1 MKTKSKVEK
10 IKKEKPALYYGAVLI
25 TKGKYKGQVGYYDD
39 DEEDDL
45 CIVYLGTP
53 FLSGYVTIK
62 SSYLENT
69 DIKHLPLE
77 KFKQEN
83 PAVCTMMGVE

>member
-1 MKTKSKVEK
+1 MKTKISKPK
-10 IKKEKPALYYGAVLI
+10 KPAVELSYGSVLI

-39 DEEDDL
+39 DEDDGL
-45 CIVYLGTP
+45 CIVYLGVP
-53 FLSGYVTIK
+53 FVSEYVCIK

-77 KFKQEN
+77 KFKKEN
-83 PAVCTMMGVE
+83 SAACLIIGIN